1 MKTSSKTP
9 LQIWIFSVVILIVCI
24 LSDSIFDSKLETI
37 LDKDTAEMIWL
48 ITVLPSIFF
57 SYYKGLYGGLFIA
70 SISIIANLSAEIL
83 ESFQNY
89 YIFESDD
96 LRIAITILFLHLLF
110 VISIG
115 ILVDKLKYKEL
126 ELIKLNEK
134 LENLSLIDELT
145 GLFNRR
151 GFLKLSE
158 QAILNNPKSICL
170 FIDLD
175 KFKFINDKYGHDI
188 GDELLKIIAERLNNC
203 VLEGDIVGRIGG
215 DEFVCL
221 LINSD
226 VNKVK
231 QIASNILISLST
243 SILISEHQLIVTP
256 SIGIA
261 ISPCNGNNIEELLR
275 KADLAMYK
283 AKRKGKNNFQFYK
296 EEPNLLN

>member
-1 MKTSSKTP
+1 M
-9 LQIWIFSVVILIVCI
+9 QIWIWSLVILVVCI

-57 SYYKGLYGGLFIA
+57 SYYKGLYGGIFIA
-70 SISIIANLSAEIL
+70 SISIVVNLLAEIL

-89 YIFESDD
+89 YIFELHD
-96 LRIAITILFLHLLF
+96 LRIAITILFLHVL
-110 VISIG
+110 VVVSIG

-126 ELIKLNEK
+126 ELIRLNK
-134 LENLSLIDELT
+134 KFENLSLIDELT

-158 QAILNNPKSICL
+158 QVILNNSKSICL

-175 KFKFINDKYGHDI
+175 KFKFINDNYGHDI
-188 GDELLKIIAERLNNC
+188 GNELLKVIAKRLNNC
-203 VLEGDIVGRIGG
+203 LLEVDIIGRIGG

-221 LINSD
+221 LTNTD
-226 VNKVK
+226 VNNVK
-231 QIASNILISLST
+231 QIASNIIISLSKP
-243 SILISEHQLIVTP
+243 ILILEHQLIVTP

-261 ISPCNGNNIEELLR
+261 ISPCNGNNIEKLLR
-275 KADLAMYK
+275 NADLAMYE
-283 AKRKGKNNFQFYK
+283 AKRQGKNNFQFYK

>member
-1 MKTSSKTP
+1 MKNSSKIP
-9 LQIWIFSVVILIVCI
+9 LQIWIWSLVILVVCI

-57 SYYKGLYGGLFIA
+57 SYYKGLYGGIFIA
-70 SISIIANLSAEIL
+70 SISIVVNLLAEIL

-89 YIFESDD
+89 YIFELHD
-96 LRIAITILFLHLLF
+96 LRIAITILFLHVL
-110 VISIG
+110 VVVSIG

-126 ELIKLNEK
+126 ELIRLNK
-134 LENLSLIDELT
+134 KFENLSLIDELT

-158 QAILNNPKSICL
+158 QVILNNSKSICL

-175 KFKFINDKYGHDI
+175 KFKFINDNYGHDI
-188 GDELLKIIAERLNNC
+188 GNELLKVIAKRLNNC
-203 VLEGDIVGRIGG
+203 LLEVDIIGRIGG

-221 LINSD
+221 LTNTD
-226 VNKVK
+226 VNNVK
-231 QIASNILISLST
+231 QIASNIIISLSKP
-243 SILISEHQLIVTP
+243 ILILEHQLIVTP

-261 ISPCNGNNIEELLR
+261 ISPCNGNNIEKLLR
-275 KADLAMYK
+275 NADLAMYE
-283 AKRKGKNNFQFYK
+283 AKRQGKNNFQFYK